1 MTTTTKPTKAN
12 KKIFVQ
18 RYRGENYLAE
28 SIIIADKPKFA
39 LVKDK
44 LISIVDNI
52 RGEYYPTIGLSR
64 PYTFNSEKEFDSF
77 IVKAKA
83 ETLDTLIVKVS
94 DQWKKYSHADE
105 FENALCAADTIFTY
119 YQDMLGMTHYLF
131 FVGSPDS
138 GKSNKLCLFNV
149 LAYRNF
155 MSTDMTASNIY
166 RHLGSIQEGQGTI
179 CEDEADNLDEDNQR
193 MKIYKNGYTK
203 GIRVPRNDRENTG
216 NMLENGFFTYGWKAF
231 AAERQ
236 PDSTIAKGFVSRVIP
251 IGCLTG
257 VPRYDISEIL
267 SPADDDLF
275 VRLHDQLFEV
285 RNLLFCHSL
294 LHSFDKIQNINLNIT
309 NREKQLFKP
318 LIRLF
323 QGTETQGYLFKV
335 VSHFVNERRK
345 QNVDSLLAFLYKIL
359 NDMVKEDD
367 QEITSGTIWETVKA
381 SLDGS
386 EILNKPMSYES
397 TEYGTL
403 SQKTIIQMIKDNF
416 KSTSPTRTEKQRS
429 LKFSRTVLNQLSSKY
444 EVNLELQVVEEM
456 TDETDETDVLGKEG
470 VKEGIEGTDLL
481 SSCIYNNNMSH
492 PSEVPQFERVSEGL
506 EARRIK
512 THPSFRH
519 KNEHLN
525 PVLLL
530 LYRSMINKAE
540 ADQREAEA

>member
-1 MTTTTKPTKAN
+1 MTVQKLAKVN
-12 KKIFVQ
+12 KKFVQ
-18 RYRGENYLAE
+18 RYRGEDYLAE
-28 SIIIADKPKFA
+28 SIVIAGKPKFA

-52 RGEYYPTIGLSR
+52 GEYYPTIGLSR

-83 ETLDTLIVKVS
+83 ETLDTLIEKVS
-94 DQWKKYSHADE
+94 NQWKKYSHADE

-119 YQDMLGMTHYLF
+119 YQDILGMTHYLF

-155 MSTDMTASNIY
+155 MSSDTTAANIY
-166 RHLGSIQEGQGTI
+166 RHLGSVQEGQGTI
-179 CEDEADNLDEDNQR
+179 CEDEADNLDEDGDR
-193 MKIYKNGYTK
+193 MRVYKMGYTK
-203 GIRVPRNDRENTG
+203 GFRVPRNDKEA
-216 NMLENGFFTYGWKAF
+216 NGELNQNGYFTYGWKAF

-236 PDSTIAKGFVSRVIP
+236 PDSTTAKGFASRVIP

-257 VPRYDISEIL
+257 LPKYDISEIL

-285 RNLLFCHSL
+285 RNLLFSYSL
-294 LHSFDKIQNINLNIT
+294 LHCFDKIQNINLNIT

-323 QGTETQGYLFKV
+323 QGTETQGYLFKIA
-335 VSHFVNERRK
+335 SHFVNERRK

-359 NDMVKEDD
+359 NDMVKEDN
-367 QEITSGTIWETVKA
+367 QEIGSGLIWDTIKV

-386 EILNKPMSYES
+386 DIPNKPMSYES

-403 SQKTIIQMIKDNF
+403 SQKVIIQMIKDNF

-429 LKFSRTVLNQLSSKY
+429 LKFSRTVLNQLSDKY

-456 TDETDETDVLGKEG
+456 TDETDETDAGG
-470 VKEGIEGTDLL
+470 IQDQIEGTDLP
-481 SSCIYNNNMSH
+481 SSCKYSNNMSH
-492 PSEVPQFERVSEGL
+492 PSAVPHFERVLEGL
-506 EARRIK
+506 EAPRPIPLLPC
-512 THPSFRH
+512 HMFRSY
-519 KNEHLN
+519 KSDSYKIMEI
-525 PVLLL
+525 
-530 LYRSMINKAE
+530 IN
-540 ADQREAEA
+540 